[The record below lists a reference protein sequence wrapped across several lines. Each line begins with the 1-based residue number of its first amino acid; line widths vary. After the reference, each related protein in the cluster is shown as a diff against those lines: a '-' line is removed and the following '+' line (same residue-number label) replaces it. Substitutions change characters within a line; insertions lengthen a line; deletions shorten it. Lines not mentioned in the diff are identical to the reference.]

1 MPKLRL
7 KEVEDEVTEAVEVAG
22 APVGPIFVLTREDL
36 IELSLLLR
44 VNLQTK
50 DELFL
55 ACQRLSTINVEGQ
68 EISLEPR
75 LLQRLHSR
83 CAHNQNFG
91 LWLKSVVVRELHAFV
106 GW

>member
-1 MPKLRL
+1 MPKLKL
-7 KEVEDEVTEAVEVAG
+7 KDVMDVMDEVEAVGAEAPAPAVA
-22 APVGPIFVLTREDL
+22 LTREDL

-83 CAHNQNFG
+83 CARNQDFG
-91 LWLKSVVVRELHAFV
+91 PWLKSVVVKCLHDYV